1 VPDTR
6 TALVDEG
13 GIPVVVE
20 IIEVVVW
27 GGGGDQRWGVAVEQM
42 HKEMRKQR

>member
-1 VPDTR
+1 MR

-13 GIPVVVE
+13 GIPVVD
-20 IIEVVVW
+20 W

-42 HKEMRKQR
+42 HKEMRSKDKRWR